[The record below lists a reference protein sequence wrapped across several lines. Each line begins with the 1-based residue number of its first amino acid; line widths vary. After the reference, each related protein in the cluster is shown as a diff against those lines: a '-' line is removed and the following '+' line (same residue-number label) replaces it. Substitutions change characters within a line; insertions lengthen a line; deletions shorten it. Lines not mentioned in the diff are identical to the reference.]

1 MFLNKNVQFKKN
13 LKCAISNERLLGEM
27 ELLNLKTRQICFGLV
42 ARGARDGD
50 GRPIGWPTDAVNPRG
65 SRGVSFKLTKL
76 GANFEGA
83 GVKLKHEP

>member
-1 MFLNKNVQFKKN
+1 MCNLKQTKNVPFQMKD
-13 LKCAISNERLLGEM
+13 CWGEM

-65 SRGVSFKLTKL
+65 PREVSFELTKL
-76 GANFEGA
+76 GANFGA